1 MLSLADFID
10 DNIEDIDDGKWSAV
24 FQDAWEMM
32 NQENITKLLSMLY
45 DIGMDEEE
53 ITWGIIEGY
62 ILYRVA
68 YELDNSAFGDMAESW
83 SRLNW
88 MISSMPAYY
97 GKTHEEIKQHI
108 LDNAKELNLNIKLL
122 DDKYSWDGS
131 QEYDLGWFK
140 PEYYNDD
147 EY

>member
-1 MLSLADFID
+1 MLSLVDFID
-10 DNIEDIDDGKWSAV
+10 DNIEDIDAGNWAGV

-32 NQENITKLLSMLY
+32 SQENITKLLSMLY
-45 DIGMDEEE
+45 DAGMDKEE
-53 ITWGIIEGY
+53 ITWGILEGY
-62 ILYRVA
+62 VLYRVA

-97 GKTHEEIKQHI
+97 GKSHDEIKQHI
-108 LDNAKELNLNIKLL
+108 LDNAKELNLNIKPL

-131 QEYDLGWFK
+131 KEYDLGWFK

>member
-1 MLSLADFID
+1 MLSIEDFIND
-10 DNIEDIDDGKWSAV
+10 ELEDIDDGKWADV
-24 FQDAWEMM
+24 FQYAWETM
-32 NQENITKLLSMLY
+32 NQRNITKLLSMLY
-45 DIGMDEEE
+45 DAGMDKEEL
-53 ITWGIIEGY
+53 TWGILDGY
-62 ILYRVA
+62 LLYRVA

-97 GKTHEEIKQHI
+97 GKSHEEIKQHI
-108 LDNAKELNLNIKLL
+108 LDNAKELNLNIKPL
-122 DDKYSWDGS
+122 DVEYSWDGS